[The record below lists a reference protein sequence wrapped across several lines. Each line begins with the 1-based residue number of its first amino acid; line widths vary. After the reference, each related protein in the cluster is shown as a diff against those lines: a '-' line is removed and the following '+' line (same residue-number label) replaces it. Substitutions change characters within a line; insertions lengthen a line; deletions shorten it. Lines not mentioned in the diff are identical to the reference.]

1 MVRGYQEERI
11 WELQRFVRWFLCCL
25 CRLTRR
31 MCSAVVAVGLR
42 GGGGGVICV
51 FAGVDCRTY
60 LGGVPD

>member
-1 MVRGYQEERI
+1 MVRGYQGERI

-42 GGGGGVICV
+42 WRRWRCLCV
-51 FAGVDCRTY
+51 RWC
-60 LGGVPD
+60 